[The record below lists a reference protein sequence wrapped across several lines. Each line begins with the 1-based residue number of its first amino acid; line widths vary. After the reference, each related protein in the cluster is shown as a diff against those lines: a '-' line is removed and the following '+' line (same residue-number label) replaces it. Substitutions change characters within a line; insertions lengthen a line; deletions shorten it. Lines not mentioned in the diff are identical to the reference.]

1 MPRDQVEYRFRID
14 AFSPETMPMER
25 LAEYM
30 AELAKLLGSQQS
42 VHFVRLEPGSTVLV
56 EKIEHE
62 AAPKV
67 RDRVNGVKHRDAPD
81 DAIRAYDAINRK
93 LREDNGSA
101 FIETDVESEVSK
113 VIEFPGRNRPPLEK
127 FDSIYQRG
135 AVDGVLI
142 RVGGRDET
150 VPVYLEEG
158 KKLHMC
164 NANRAVAKLLV
175 PYLFSGML
183 RASGEGKWNRDDF
196 GNWVMERF
204 TIHDFKP
211 LDETP
216 LKQVVEKLRQIESPF
231 RSMKDPLGEIKK
243 LRSDGDN

>member
-1 MPRDQVEYRFRID
+1 MPREQVEYRFRID
-14 AFSPETMPMER
+14 AFSPDTMPMER

-62 AAPKV
+62 AVPKV
-67 RDRVNGVKHRDAPD
+67 RDRVHGVKHRDAPE
-81 DAIRAYDAINRK
+81 DAIRAYDTINRK

-101 FIETDVESEVSK
+101 SLETDVESQVSK
-113 VIEFPGRNRPPLEK
+113 VIEFPGKNRTPLEK

-135 AVDGVLI
+135 VVDGVLI
-142 RVGGRDET
+142 RIGGRDET

-158 KKLHMC
+158 KKLHIC
-164 NANRAVAKLLV
+164 NANRTVAKLLA
-175 PYLFSGML
+175 PYLFAGAL

-204 TIHDFKP
+204 TIHDFKQ

-216 LKQVVEKLRQIESPF
+216 LREIVGNLRKIESPF

-243 LRSDGDN
+243 MRGDGDN